1 MRDAMLINKVVSAPS
16 RKPNAIGEPKPLII
30 PAITIHKFFTKS
42 PVIIAENPNKIPII
56 KTKKTDEE

>member
-1 MRDAMLINKVVSAPS
+1 MRDAILINKVMSAPS
-16 RKPNAIGEPKPLII
+16 RKQNAIGVPKPLII

-56 KTKKTDEE
+56 KTKKADEK